1 MADDLAVDDRD
12 EGELRDPAVAL
23 SEFVKQTCFWRLRP
37 IVSVERT
44 DDDTSDALRVAG

>member
-12 EGELRDPAVAL
+12 EGELWDPAVAL
-23 SEFVKQTCFWRLRP
+23 SEFVKQACFWRLGVV
-37 IVSVERT
+37 VSVERS